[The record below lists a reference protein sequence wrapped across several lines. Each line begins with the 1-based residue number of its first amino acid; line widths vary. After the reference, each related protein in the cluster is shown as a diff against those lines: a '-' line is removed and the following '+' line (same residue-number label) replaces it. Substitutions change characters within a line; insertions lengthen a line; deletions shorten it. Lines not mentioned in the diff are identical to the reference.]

1 MKENIMKLLG
11 MDAESISS
19 TEDSAITAFHDE
31 LCDKRGKSLHLFHA
45 KFYDYI
51 VIPSYVLNNIKDSI
65 EKFVNYVYRV
75 DKGRGSNYVI
85 SVRHV
90 TYSEA
95 EFEFYIVIELLPD
108 LSINYYPTVSLL
120 NQKGDTIYDIS
131 EIKNY
136 IEEEIFRINNRYMM
150 KLIGYE
156 TNPFIADSAFYAKN
170 ASIKISEKRI
180 YDDIANAVNDGKS
193 GCKILSCC
201 DSRWVS
207 KTLLK
212 ELLRYNFNITITE
225 PDVNVTWEKYK
236 GKILQYDYDSK
247 NYFEIAFERLIQI
260 LEDSS
265 YNITV
270 VD

>member
-1 MKENIMKLLG
+1 MKLLG
-11 MDAESISS
+11 IDAESISS

-31 LCDKRGKSLHLFHA
+31 LCDKRGQSLYLFHA
-45 KFYDYI
+45 TIHDYT
-51 VIPSYVLNNIKDSI
+51 VIPSYILNNVKDSI
-65 EKFVNYVYRV
+65 EKFVNYVNRV

-85 SVRHV
+85 SVRRV
-90 TYSEA
+90 ARLSFQQIDE

-170 ASIKISEKRI
+170 TSIEISEKRI
-180 YDDIANAVNDGKS
+180 FNDIANAVNDGKS

-236 GKILQYDYDSK
+236 GKILQYDYDNK
-247 NYFEIAFERLIQI
+247 NYFEITFERLIQI